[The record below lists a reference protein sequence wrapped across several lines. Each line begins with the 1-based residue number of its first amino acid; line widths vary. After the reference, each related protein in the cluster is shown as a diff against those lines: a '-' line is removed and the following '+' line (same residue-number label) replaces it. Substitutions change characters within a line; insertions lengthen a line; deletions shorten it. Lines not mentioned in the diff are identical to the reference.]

1 MICSG
6 VAGDGRGWSLPDG
19 MADLSGAPLYVTVA
33 VWGLRLKRFITT
45 DDVARNFC
53 ITQQQAR
60 DVLHYIGHEGARWVE
75 SERRVIIRDARGRQ
89 TGLLIRAVTMP
100 EPADIRPRRRHPQI
114 PPRSEMPPS
123 GQTPVA
129 DRHAQIKTLRAWM
142 VNRRPGE
149 PVPEDLLRTQTN
161 DAPLTTVS
169 LVSGASLV
177 WSLPLLSY
185 ITGAGR
191 ISKWA
196 AYYHKRDRLLDD
208 LRS

>member
-1 MICSG
+1 MCPYRIYLTDGGLKLAEVICSG

-114 PPRSEMPPS
+114 PPRSEMSPS

-149 PVPEDLLRTQTN
+149 PVPEDLLRTQT
-161 DAPLTTVS
+161 S
-169 LVSGASLV
+169 E
-177 WSLPLLSY
+177 
-185 ITGAGR
+185 GR
-191 ISKWA
+191 E
-196 AYYHKRDRLLDD
+196 
-208 LRS
+208 